1 MRGLISIVVVAVLAI
16 ALAMA
21 GRYDPGYVVLVYPPW
36 RMEITFIS
44 FVLVLVG
51 LVVGGVILLRL
62 ASLTLNLPSIVR
74 AQRER
79 RAARKRDENFVGGLK
94 AFIEYRYQ
102 DAEQSLGQWRGDEV
116 RIGLARVMAA
126 RSAQE
131 MRATAQREH
140 HVQAATEHGAELAAQ
155 LFEAESCLDAKEPAG
170 ALVAI
175 KRAKEIA
182 PQHTALL
189 RLELRARQLT
199 GQWDEVERL
208 LDVLARSNALDSG
221 LARQL
226 RRRAYAENLKRRAE
240 DDRGLLEYWKKIPSE
255 FKHDDFVAR
264 AGARAFMQRG
274 GHDTALDVV
283 ETALDREW
291 NEELVALYGEL
302 LGSNPK
308 RQIER
313 AEKWLHTQPRDAQLL
328 LTLAQLCSVQ
338 QLWGKAQSYLEA
350 SLAISASAEG
360 HIRMAELKTQSGQ
373 TGEACQHYQK
383 ALALC
388 REHERYPLGSG
399 THN

>member
-1 MRGLISIVVVAVLAI
+1 MRWLISVLVVAVLAI

-44 FVLVLVG
+44 FVLVLAG
-51 LVVGGVILLRL
+51 LVIGGVILLRL

-79 RAARKRDENFVGGLK
+79 RGARKRDENFVGGLK

-102 DAEQSLGQWRGDEV
+102 DAEQSLGQWQGDETRV
-116 RIGLARVMAA
+116 GLARVMAA

-131 MRATAQREH
+131 MRATPQRERH
-140 HVQAATEHGAELAAQ
+140 IQAATEHGAELAAQ
-155 LFEAESCLDAKEPAG
+155 LFEAESCLDAKDATG

-189 RLELRARQLT
+189 RLELKARQQT

-208 LDVLARSNALDSG
+208 LDALVRSNGLESG
-221 LARQL
+221 VATQM
-226 RRRAYAENLKRRAE
+226 RRLAYAENLKRRAE

-255 FKHDDFVAR
+255 FKHQAFVAR
-264 AGARAFMQRG
+264 AAARAFMQRG
-274 GHDTALDVV
+274 GHDTALDVL
-283 ETALDREW
+283 EPTLNREW
-291 NEELVALYGEL
+291 NEDLVVLYGEL
-302 LGSNPK
+302 RGSSPK
-308 RQIER
+308 RQIEQ
-313 AEKWLHTQPRDAQLL
+313 AEKWLHAQPRDAQLL

-338 QLWGKAQSYLEA
+338 QLWGKAQNYLEA
-350 SLAISASAEG
+350 SLAISATAEG
-360 HIRMAELKTQSGQ
+360 HIRMAELKTKSGQ

-388 REHERYPLGSG
+388 RAQS
-399 THN
+399 

>member
-1 MRGLISIVVVAVLAI
+1 MRWLISVLIVAVLAI

-44 FVLVLVG
+44 FVLVLAG
-51 LVVGGVILLRL
+51 LIIGGVMLLRL

-94 AFIEYRYQ
+94 AFVEYRYQ
-102 DAEQSLGQWRGDEV
+102 DAEQSLGQWQGDEL

-131 MRATAQREH
+131 MRAGAQREH
-140 HVQAATEHGAELAAQ
+140 HIQAATEHGAELAAQ
-155 LFEAESCLDAKEPAG
+155 LFEAESCLNAKEPAS

-189 RLELRARQLT
+189 RLELKARQLT

-208 LDVLARSNALDSG
+208 LDALTRSNALDVG
-221 LARQL
+221 VTKPI
-226 RRRAYAENLKRRAE
+226 RRLAYAENLKRRAE
-240 DDRGLLEYWKKIPSE
+240 DDRGLLEYWKKIPTE
-255 FKHDDFVAR
+255 FKQDAFVAR
-264 AGARAFMQRG
+264 AAAKAFIQRG
-274 GHDTALDVV
+274 GHDTALDVL
-283 ETALDREW
+283 ETTLNREW
-291 NEELVALYGEL
+291 NEDLVALYGEL
-302 LGSNPK
+302 RGSSPK
-308 RQIER
+308 RQIEQ

-338 QLWGKAQSYLEA
+338 ELWGKAQSYLEA

-373 TGEACQHYQK
+373 TSEACQHYQK

-388 REHERYPLGSG
+388 RAQ
-399 THN
+399 